1 MFFSWKYKEIY
12 CAENEHF
19 AIRKS
24 CPKSCMSPS
33 GSGCESIV
41 YKEGCVCNNGYVLD
55 SSETCVAYTDCG
67 CKSNDGSQIINVR
80 Q

>member
-1 MFFSWKYKEIY
+1 
-12 CAENEHF
+12 
-19 AIRKS
+19 
-24 CPKSCMSPS
+24 MSPS